1 MYMCVIVIDFI
12 SFYDFSNGVWNCSD
26 GVVLFFIYTTKTTNK
41 QANKKRKEKKNN
53 SDKMVKVRFFKFILV
68 NIYSTIANV
77 VIYLQI

>member
-1 MYMCVIVIDFI
+1 MCVIVIDFI

-26 GVVLFFIYTTKTTNK
+26 GVVLLLFTQQKQQQTNK
-41 QANKKRKEKKNN
+41 QTKKEKKINN